1 MTSQPNKPSRTPEQQ
16 EAIDKVGY
24 FMQEYIP
31 FNKFIGL
38 EIVEVEAERAL
49 LRLPFKEE
57 LVGDPQR
64 RAIHGGVLSSV
75 LDVAGGTGD
84 VAFRF
89 LQAAECIERTKS
101 SNPAALMKFPLPS
114 VISIPTCYASVNV
127 VLATCLEMPY
137 LMRV

>member
-1 MTSQPNKPSRTPEQQ
+1 MNDFMSFGLHRWWKDELLRISGIQPM
-16 EAIDKVGY
+16 A
-24 FMQEYIP
+24 
-31 FNKFIGL
+31 
-38 EIVEVEAERAL
+38 RAL
-49 LRLPFKEE
+49 RANAPIPHGDSTTSKSNDSNSQSDSNSPSQSLLR
-57 LVGDPQR
+57 
-64 RAIHGGVLSSV
+64 I